1 MKSYPSIAGSSR
13 APRKPCIAFNKYDGS
28 NLRAEW
34 SRKTGW
40 TKFGTRKR
48 LFDES
53 DPDFGSAIPLFHE
66 TMADGLIDIF
76 KKKYR
81 DDQQI
86 TVFMEF
92 FGPNSFA
99 GKHEPADPKE
109 LILIDVSLYK
119 KGLIAPREFV
129 KNFDSVPSAEVIYEG
144 NLNEVF
150 IEAVRNGEY
159 PVVEGVVVKVAQ
171 VTICGCVKLRLM
183 NISKSLKKYSI
194 QTGRIIGNEVI
205 K

>member
-159 PVVEGVVVKVAQ
+159 PVVEGVVCKGGSGHDLWMCKIK
-171 VTICGCVKLRLM
+171 T
-183 NISKSLKKYSI
+183 NEYLKKLK
-194 QTGRIIGNEVI
+194 EVFNSNW
-205 K
+205 KDYWE